1 MDQSKFRELMGQP
14 GNIAPTPTAGYAP
27 PAQPIAYAAPPT
39 QYVPQTAPAAP
50 GPEIPAPPTPVGT
63 PAGFTRLSIS
73 GGGNTTDI
81 KKQPGRTFQG
91 RFLGRTDFK
100 TKKGMD
106 QVKWNFNAPDGSPF
120 SVYGF
125 TNLNRAL
132 EQVPVGAEVLMTYTG
147 KVAAQTAFGVRE
159 VHQCTVDFKV

>member
-14 GNIAPTPTAGYAP
+14 TNIAPSPQPGTPATLNQIQFVPVYESAP
-27 PAQPIAYAAPPT
+27 QPAQVTPGAA
-39 QYVPQTAPAAP
+39 
-50 GPEIPAPPTPVGT
+50 IPAPPTPVGT
-63 PAGFTRLSIS
+63 PAGFTRLSIG

-100 TKKGMD
+100 TKKGLD
-106 QVKWNFNAPDGSPF
+106 QVKWNFNAPDGTPF

-147 KVAAQTAFGVRE
+147 KVAAQTAFGIRD
-159 VHQCTVDFKV
+159 VHQCTVDFKI